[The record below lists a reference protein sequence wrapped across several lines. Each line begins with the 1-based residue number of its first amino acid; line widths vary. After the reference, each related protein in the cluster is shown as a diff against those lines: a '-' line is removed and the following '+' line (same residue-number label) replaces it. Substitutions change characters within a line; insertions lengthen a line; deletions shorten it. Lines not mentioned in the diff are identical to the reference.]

1 MNSGSY
7 SIGTDGSNDESVIKK
22 MNPVLIRLFYDNKGK
37 VFAQLLDIVA
47 CKNCTAAALFNNI
60 DSILKEN

>member
-1 MNSGSY
+1 
-7 SIGTDGSNDESVIKK
+7 

-47 CKNCTAAALFNNI
+47 CKDCTAAALFNNI
-60 DSILKEN
+60 DSILKETKIDWENCVAVRLDNTVVV

>member
-1 MNSGSY
+1 
-7 SIGTDGSNDESVIKK
+7 

-60 DSILKEN
+60 DSILKETKIDWENYVVVRLDNTVVV

>member
-1 MNSGSY
+1 
-7 SIGTDGSNDESVIKK
+7 

-47 CKNCTAAALFNNI
+47 CKDCTAAAFFNNI
-60 DSILKEN
+60 DSILKETKINWENCVAVRLDNTVVV

>member
-1 MNSGSY
+1 
-7 SIGTDGSNDESVIKK
+7 

-47 CKNCTAAALFNNI
+47 CKYCTAAALFNNI

>member
-47 CKNCTAAALFNNI
+47 CKDCTAATLF
-60 DSILKEN
+60 LTTLTPF